1 MLQKTMHK
9 TKTKRT
15 LRQHQDK
22 CSTIDLQHLTSRRKQ
37 QRSTIDLQHLTSRRK
52 QQRRLMKKEASEE
65 DHKHCQH
72 KSKINCCEETIEE
85 KASRN
90 NLRFSVNKLL
100 LLLIKVLV
108 MSPFL
113 FASVHRAFKIHLSNR
128 NSASKDPE
136 YIGNF

>member
-1 MLQKTMHK
+1 MQTDEIALGS
-9 TKTKRT
+9 
-15 LRQHQDK
+15 K
-22 CSTIDLQHLTSRRKQ
+22 CTDMSNS
-37 QRSTIDLQHLTSRRK
+37 
-52 QQRRLMKKEASEE
+52 
-65 DHKHCQH
+65 
-72 KSKINCCEETIEE
+72 CCEETIEE

-90 NLRFSVNKLL
+90 SLRFSVNKLL